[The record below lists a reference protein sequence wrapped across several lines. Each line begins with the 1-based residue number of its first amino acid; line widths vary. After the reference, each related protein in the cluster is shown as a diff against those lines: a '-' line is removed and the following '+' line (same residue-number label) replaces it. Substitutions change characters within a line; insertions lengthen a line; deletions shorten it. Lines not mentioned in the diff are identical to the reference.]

1 VDGRGRPGQARPHG
15 ADPLLIP
22 SPPNTLQLPNVV
34 GEVRLADWEHLDF
47 IWGTDARERVYD
59 KMVRWMVAME
69 TTGAL
74 PNDWYAG
81 PPAAANVYWAAGL
94 AAAYVLGALIG
105 WRRRAVLRGRDGYEE
120 LL

>member
-1 VDGRGRPGQARPHG
+1 
-15 ADPLLIP
+15 
-22 SPPNTLQLPNVV
+22 VV

-47 IWGTDARERVYD
+47 IWGTDARERLYD
-59 KMVRWMVAME
+59 KMVGWMVAME

-81 PPAAANVYWAAGL
+81 PPAAANLYLHAGL
-94 AAAYVLGALIG
+94 AAACMCMCAALIG
-105 WRRRAVLRGRDGYEE
+105 WRRRAMLRARDGYEE